1 MCIAITSTAD
11 RRLNAT
17 SLAAVIGILLA
28 CWLLAGC
35 QPRQTGVD
43 GDLQAFLDG
52 SGSDEQKNLLEQAT
66 IAKDTGDYDVALG
79 LFRDVLEE
87 NPTIVPA
94 YLGIGDIYLDL
105 DDAGKAEPVFA
116 RAVKLSPRSFD
127 AQFGHGRALQM
138 LGQLLRAVQAYHRAL
153 TIVPDHPEANLN
165 IATTYMR
172 MDEMN
177 SALVFAEKAVELAPE
192 SGGAR
197 VNLGAI
203 YEDLGRNDAA
213 IEQYL
218 TALELL
224 DEQATAPVMLNL
236 INVLARENRYQ
247 EAANTAENLT
257 RIDPTPNAYER
268 LGWALFKLREYDAS
282 IEAYRGAIELDPNH
296 WPSLNGVGVNA
307 LNTWLRSGRTDN
319 DARREARDSFRR
331 SLRINRDQR
340 KLITLMSNYALD

>member
-1 MCIAITSTAD
+1 MLIASNSTLD
-11 RRLNAT
+11 RRHTAT
-17 SLAAVIGILLA
+17 SLTALIGSLLA
-28 CWLLAGC
+28 CWLIAGC
-35 QPRQTGVD
+35 QSTPTGVD
-43 GDLQAFLDG
+43 EDLQAFLDG
-52 SGSDEQKNLLEQAT
+52 SGSENQKNLLEQAT
-66 IAKDTGDYDVALG
+66 NAKDAGDYEVALG

-105 DDAGKAEPVFA
+105 
-116 RAVKLSPRSFD
+116 FD

-153 TIVPDHPEANLN
+153 TIVPDHAEANLN

-177 SALVFAEKAVELAPE
+177 SALVFAEKAVDLAPE
-192 SGGAR
+192 SGAAR

-224 DEQATAPVMLNL
+224 EEQATPPVMLNL
-236 INVLARENRYQ
+236 INVLARESRYQ

-268 LGWALFKLREYDAS
+268 LGWALFKRREYDAS
-282 IEAYRGAIELDPNH
+282 LDAYRSAIEIDPNH
-296 WPSLNGVGVNA
+296 WPSLN
-307 LNTWLRSGRTDN
+307 TWLQSGRTDT
-319 DARREARDSFRR
+319 DARREARDAFRR

-340 KLITLMSNYALD
+340 KLITLMSNYSLN